1 MHQLPF
7 VSKHYPSTFKTFDPR
22 DDPGDLGEESNVEKK
37 RRKLHLA
44 KETLGTLN
52 KSQMSAARGG
62 TDVEA
67 DADATTAITVSWW
80 LTCQRSCNGTCEF
93 TCQYTC
99 TGSAVICCA

>member
-1 MHQLPF
+1 M
-7 VSKHYPSTFKTFDPR
+7 
-22 DDPGDLGEESNVEKK
+22 EKK

-62 TDVEA
+62 TEVEA
-67 DADATTAITVSWW
+67 DADAITIIPVSWW
-80 LTCQRSCNGTCEF
+80 ITCQRSCNGTCEF

>member
-1 MHQLPF
+1 M
-7 VSKHYPSTFKTFDPR
+7 
-22 DDPGDLGEESNVEKK
+22 EKK

-44 KETLGTLN
+44 KETLGTLSHP
-52 KSQMSAARGG
+52 KMVAARGG
-62 TDVEA
+62 TAVDA
-67 DADATTAITVSWW
+67 DADATTTAITVTWW